1 LEIDFSDKNWS
12 DLRTA
17 LGRLM
22 LNHEV
27 GDVFIAIT
35 CKGDPSYHL
44 IMHYDNRLDVLE
56 EERENFEA
64 TSTNVTILGPKA
76 FDGKYLLACLGKN
89 SEGLE

>member
-1 LEIDFSDKNWS
+1 
-12 DLRTA
+12 
-17 LGRLM
+17 
-22 LNHEV
+22 
-27 GDVFIAIT
+27 
-35 CKGDPSYHL
+35 
-44 IMHYDNRLDVLE
+44 MHYDNRLDVLE